1 MTQDGVIYTD
11 GREVTITPFQFII
24 GRTEYLLE
32 GITKIRFLTLRARR
46 AAPIVLLLLGIVLT
60 ILGAMYKITPGTLS
74 VNMGAFAPADAII
87 FYIGIILLILGL
99 IWLLRI
105 HDRYSVRITTAEGD
119 KDAIISDNRDYI
131 QQIIDALREA
141 MGGYQNRDKVI
152 G

>member
-32 GITKIRFLTLRARR
+32 GITKIRVLTIRARR
-46 AAPIVLLLLGIVLT
+46 AAPIVFLLVGIMLT
-60 ILGAMYKITPGTLS
+60 ILGATYKITPGTMNM
-74 VNMGAFAPADAII
+74 NMGSFAPADAFI
-87 FYIGIILLILGL
+87 FYSGMVLLVFGM

-141 MGGYQNRDKVI
+141 MVGYQNRDNIV

>member
-24 GRTEYLLE
+24 GRREYLLE
-32 GITKIRFLTLRARR
+32 GITKIRFLTIRAKR
-46 AAPIVLLLLGIVLT
+46 AAPIFTLLLGIVLT
-60 ILGAMYKITPGTLS
+60 ILGATYKLTPGTMNF
-74 VNMGAFAPADAII
+74 NMGGFAPADAII
-87 FYIGIILLILGL
+87 FYTGIILLILGM

-119 KDAIISDNRDYI
+119 KDAVISDNRDYI

-141 MGGYQNRDKVI
+141 MVGYQNRDNIV